1 MLEINFNGI
10 KTSNLGYG
18 CSLLTRNNN
27 VRSALLN
34 LETAFEMGIRHFDLA
49 RLYGF
54 GEAETIV
61 GKFAKD
67 KRHEITITSKTGLK
81 AREMP
86 LWTLPMINFVRGVV
100 KFNSKLNNAGP
111 LNTSPIFGVF
121 SPNSIQ
127 NDLDIS
133 LKKIGTD
140 YLDFYLLHEA
150 SISQANRED
159 LIAVLQ
165 KNKTEGKIRMYGI
178 ASNSLAIRDEYL
190 SLNGSYEILQHSER
204 LFEQNIASMPLNDAK
219 VMRIVYNIF
228 SRLSLLKNE
237 LSNKQEFNDPIK
249 LLLSY
254 YQKEN
259 AKGITLFSA
268 TNNNNISNTVKTW
281 NDLTAGEFETIGC
294 NSKQLFE
301 QLFSNKKI

>member
-1 MLEINFNGI
+1 MVINFNGI
-10 KTSNLGYG
+10 STTNLGFG
-18 CSLLTRNNN
+18 CSLLTRNNSL
-27 VRSALLN
+27 RDAILN
-34 LETAFEMGIRHFDLA
+34 LESVYDSGVRHFDCA
-49 RLYGF
+49 KLYGF
-54 GEAETIV
+54 GQAEIIL
-61 GKFAKD
+61 GKFARD

-86 LWTLPMINFVRGVV
+86 LWTLPMVNFVRGIAKSNPKVNNV
-100 KFNSKLNNAGP
+100 GLLN
-111 LNTSPIFGVF
+111 LSPILGVF

-127 NDLDIS
+127 NDLNIS

-165 KNKTEGKIRMYGI
+165 KNKTEGKIRKYGI
-178 ASNSLAIRDEYL
+178 ASNSLSIKNEYL

-204 LFEQNIASMPLNDAK
+204 LFEQNIASMPLNDEK

-237 LSNKQEFNDPIK
+237 LTNKQDFNDPIK

-254 YQKEN
+254 YQKVN

-268 TNNNNISNTVKTW
+268 TNNNNIFNTVKTW
-281 NDLTAGEFETIGC
+281 NDLSFGEFEPLGY
-294 NSKQLFE
+294 NSDQLFE